1 MKWSYWERET
11 WFKDLDLAVIG
22 SGIVGLT
29 TAIYYKQKHPDK
41 KVVVLEKGSLPKG
54 ASTKNAGF
62 ACFGSVSEILSD
74 LNTHSHREVV
84 DLIEK
89 RWKGLTR
96 LRSLLGDQNIDYK
109 NWGGYELFTDNQE
122 ELYQQCLTAIPEI
135 NELLQPVFG
144 KEVFRTTSND
154 QGFQKVQDK
163 LLFNSV
169 EGQINTGSMM
179 STLLSKAREVGVE
192 VFFGLEV
199 EAIES
204 GSISLAQGDKIQANK
219 IAVCT
224 NGFGSKWIG
233 EEVVPARAQVL
244 ITKPIPN
251 LKIQGTFH
259 LDEGY
264 YYFRNIDNRV
274 LLGGGRNLDF
284 QGEKTDEFGFNN
296 KIQDSLTQLLEDSIL
311 PGQKFEVDSRWTGI
325 MGVGSQK
332 SPIIRELEPNVFC
345 GLRLGGM
352 GVALGSEVGYELSN
366 LL

>member
-11 WFKDLDLAVIG
+11 WFKDLDLVVVG

-29 TAIYYKQKHPDK
+29 TAIYFKEKHPDK
-41 KVVVLEKGSLPKG
+41 KVIVLEKGSLPKG

-74 LNTHSHREVV
+74 LKNHSHQEVL
-84 DLIEK
+84 DLVEK
-89 RWKGLTR
+89 RWRGLTR
-96 LRSLLGDQNIDYK
+96 LRSLLGDQKIDYK
-109 NWGGYELFTDNQE
+109 NWGGYELFTDKQE
-122 ELYQQCLTAIPEI
+122 ALYEQCLSAIPEI
-135 NELLQPVFG
+135 NELLEPVFG
-144 KEVFRTTSND
+144 KEVFRTTSNN
-154 QGFQKVQDK
+154 QGFQRVQDK

-179 STLLSKAREVGVE
+179 NTLLSKAREVGVH

-204 GSISLAQGDKIQANK
+204 GTIYLTQGDKIQATK
-219 IAVCT
+219 IAICT
-224 NGFGSKWIG
+224 NGFGSKWLG
-233 EEVVPARAQVL
+233 EEVAPARAQVL
-244 ITKPIPN
+244 ITKPIEN

-264 YYFRNIDNRV
+264 YYFRNIDDRI

-284 QGEKTDEFGFNN
+284 QGEKTDEFGFND

-332 SPIIRELEPNVFC
+332 SPIIRELEPDVFC